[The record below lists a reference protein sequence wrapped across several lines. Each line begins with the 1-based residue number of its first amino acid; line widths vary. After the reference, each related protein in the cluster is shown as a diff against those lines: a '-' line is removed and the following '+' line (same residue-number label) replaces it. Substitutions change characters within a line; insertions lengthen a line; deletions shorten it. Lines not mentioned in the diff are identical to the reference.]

1 MVPRETISGL
11 SVEAG
16 EVPGR
21 REASGVGRMPAV
33 RGGSVFRVAVLAL
46 LWGSGFLWTKLA
58 LRGFT
63 PEQVVPAGWLGALV
77 LLAVLRLVKQRL
89 PQGRMTGST

>member
-1 MVPRETISGL
+1 M
-11 SVEAG
+11 
-16 EVPGR
+16 
-21 REASGVGRMPAV
+21 GRMPAV

-63 PEQVVPAGWLGALV
+63 PEQVVLGRLALGRWSCWRYC
-77 LLAVLRLVKQRL
+77 AWSSSGCLR
-89 PQGRMTGST
+89 GG